1 MNKEN
6 YSSWAVPAS
15 VIEFLGRSMR
25 KLPAI
30 ASMMLALFLL
40 GGMSS
45 AQAGLTIT
53 EASWNSGNGKLMVRG
68 STDGKGDLISV
79 WNSFAPNQTLGIAT
93 ARGNGGW
100 KLKTTKKNPPN
111 PVPCAV
117 SATSDASGEMSG
129 PFPVNNAPPDC
140 SPTGPGDNTPPDVTN
155 PGNQINDEGDMVS
168 LQIDATDDDSG
179 DTLTYSAAGL
189 PADLSIDANTG
200 LISGTVAI
208 GAAVNSPYT
217 VTVNVSDGT
226 DTTPVTFLWEVNAV
240 AMGRAVPT
248 LQGHIPNPPE
258 PDFHDPETDR
268 ILPYEVQAAYTDS
281 TFFWRLS
288 YEGEEG
294 KRHQYLRYSEGVWN
308 KEGGDRRDAQA
319 SIDDDPQQGDT
330 DILTTIY
337 EQRTSIMINDP
348 NGATNVERFG
358 DHGCFLAC
366 HNVSRHM
373 PEWTSA
379 NGHDG
384 KYIDPAL
391 AGSPTGTPVLD
402 LWHWR
407 GARSNP
413 IGRSDDQNILSLDF
427 VNSSSGDDGGRKG
440 DSGQSVFFNQGLDA
454 AGNPE
459 WLLDPSTTMGAFV
472 FPWEAFW
479 TTPFYYMTTDD
490 ALLLG
495 PDAPNPGIMAYADA
509 VIGGYLPVE
518 GDTVPRRILRAGA
531 GSRADITA
539 FGTTYTPDPTAAD
552 PSSFGLWNVQLQRA
566 LDTGNV
572 DDIAMVPGQVYEAG
586 FEVHLWEYTT
596 RDHYVSFPVTVGVG
610 PNAGPADIVAVDL
623 GSGGPEGA
631 LDIDWDA
638 IPKTQLNLFQP
649 GITTYE
655 FLTGQ
660 NEADGKQYTN
670 AQGQLVDQ
678 VHGGSGGV
686 IGGAA
691 CVGCHSVTG
700 AGLSMENLTDQRGG
714 VWEDTPVVA
723 E

>member
-6 YSSWAVPAS
+6 DSSWVVPAS
-15 VIEFLGRSMR
+15 IIEFHGRSMR
-25 KLPAI
+25 KVPAI
-30 ASMMLALFLL
+30 ASMTLALFLL

-45 AQAGLTIT
+45 AQAALTIT
-53 EASWNSGNGKLMVRG
+53 KASWNSHNGTLTVKG
-68 STDGKGDLISV
+68 TDEKGDLARV
-79 WNSFAPNQTLGIAT
+79 VNSYAPDQTIGTAT

-100 KLKTTKKNPPN
+100 QLKTKKKNPPF
-111 PVPCAV
+111 PAPCAV
-117 SATSDASGEMSG
+117 SATNDATGDMTES
-129 PFPVNNAPPDC
+129 FPVDNAPPDC
-140 SPTGPGDNTPPDVTN
+140 APP
-155 PGNQINDEGDMVS
+155 
-168 LQIDATDDDSG
+168 A
-179 DTLTYSAAGL
+179 
-189 PADLSIDANTG
+189 
-200 LISGTVAI
+200 
-208 GAAVNSPYT
+208 
-217 VTVNVSDGT
+217 
-226 DTTPVTFLWEVNAV
+226 PVD
-240 AMGRAVPT
+240 MGRAVPT

-268 ILPYEVQAAYTDS
+268 ILPYEVQAAYTDT

-294 KRHQYLRYSEGVWN
+294 KRHQYLRYTEGVWN

-319 SIDDDPQQGDT
+319 SIDNDPQQGDT
-330 DILTTIY
+330 NILTTIY

-348 NGATNVERFG
+348 NGATDVERFG

-427 VNSSSGDDGGRKG
+427 VNSSPDDDGGRKG

-459 WLLDPSTTMGAFV
+459 WLLNPSTTMGAFV

-539 FGTTYTPDPTAAD
+539 FGTTYTPDPNSAD

-610 PNAGPADIVAVDL
+610 PDAGQADIVAVDL

-631 LDIDWDA
+631 VDIDWDA

-678 VHGGSGGV
+678 AHGGSGGV
-686 IGGAA
+686 IGGTA

-700 AGLSMENLTDQRGG
+700 AGLSMENLTEQRGG
-714 VWEDTPVVA
+714 IWENTPVVA
-723 E
+723 TP